1 MKNHWL
7 CGYVEQQELRN
18 VTPDDAQKLDV
29 INVAFVYCKN
39 SEISMKNEGDF
50 EHLTRIRSYNPDLKI
65 LFSVG
70 GWGAGGFSP
79 MASTAENREKFAKS
93 CLATVEKYGL
103 DGIDIDWE
111 YPTLDWA
118 GIEASSDDKQNYTL
132 MLESIRSLFNSVNP
146 KLMLTVAV
154 GCDAYFTQATEM
166 NRVGEICDYVSIM
179 TYDMRGCGDR
189 ITGHH
194 TNLFPSDCSEERR
207 GRRSVVHSVE
217 LYHDAGVPYEKLVI
231 GAAFYSRMWHNVHS
245 DSDGLNSPADPGN
258 YGPGYGEITEKF
270 LGKDGFVRYFDNVAK
285 APYLFNGST
294 FISYDDPE
302 SVAEKCRYLK
312 EKGLLGIM
320 YWEHRCDHTRKL
332 LGAMHKAL
340 KED

>member
-1 MKNHWL
+1 MKHHLL
-7 CGYVEQQELRN
+7 CGYVEQRELKN
-18 VTPDDAQKLDV
+18 VTPDDAKKLDV
-29 INVAFVYCKN
+29 INVAFIYCTD
-39 SEISMKNEGDF
+39 SEITVKNEGDF
-50 EHLTRIRSYNPDLKI
+50 EHLSRIRSYNPDLKI

-79 MASTAENREKFAKS
+79 MASTAENRETFAKS

-118 GIEASSDDKQNYTL
+118 GIEASPDDKQNYTL
-132 MLESIRSLFNSVNP
+132 MLEAVRSSFDLSNP

-154 GCDAYFTQATEM
+154 GCDSYFTSATEM
-166 NRVGEICDYVSIM
+166 DRVGKICNYVSIM
-179 TYDMRGCGDR
+179 TYDMRGCGDK

-194 TNLFPSDCSEERR
+194 TNLYSTDLPDERR

-217 LYHDAGVPYEKLVI
+217 LYHNAGVPYEKLVI
-231 GAAFYSRMWHNVHS
+231 GAAFYSRMWNNVRS
-245 DSDGLNSPADPGN
+245 DTDGLNAPADPGN
-258 YGPGYGEITEKF
+258 YGPGYSEIVKNV
-270 LGKDGFVRYFDNVAK
+270 LGKDGFVRYFDNIAK

-302 SVAEKCRYLK
+302 SVEEKCRYLK

-320 YWEHRCDHTRKL
+320 YWEHRCDSTREL
-332 LGAMHKAL
+332 LDAMYRAL
-340 KED
+340 KKN